1 MTSKKRPAKETP
13 AKKVPA
19 KKKKSIKVP
28 AKKKPVVERNGH
40 GGGRGKK

>member
-1 MTSKKRPAKETP
+1 MTSKKRPAQKKP
-13 AKKVPA
+13 AIKVPA
-19 KKKKSIKVP
+19 KKKTFIKVP